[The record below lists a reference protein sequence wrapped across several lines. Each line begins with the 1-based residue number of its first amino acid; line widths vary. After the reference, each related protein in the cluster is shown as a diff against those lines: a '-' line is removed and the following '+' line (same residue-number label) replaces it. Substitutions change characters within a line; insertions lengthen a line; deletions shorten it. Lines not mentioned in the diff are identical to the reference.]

1 MPESEPTAV
10 LDAFK
15 RNDNDSVSARAESA
29 AAEGILAGRNAAAE
43 KKGQRKA
50 VAAEA
55 AVLAI
60 KETDAVFVLAAAGRA
75 EPAAKV
81 ELASAAPAA
90 RRAAALVSPPMLE
103 GPAPPPAHT
112 EGGASG
118 QSAERMGHGAETEE
132 AARWP
137 RGRGRRRSATQMS
150 FRLARRRQSRL
161 RNRTDNPDERR
172 RWRTRGAVR
181 RGAFGPKRRLRWRRP
196 WTGLLLRRCRRTI
209 IGHGGRRR
217 SSSNESARP
226 PPRNSESRRSDAP
239 RHRGRA
245 LSRAHPPR
253 RHRRKAFDGAAD
265 VAAPP
270 SGVSRGPFPVVVPP
284 GGFHPPRRRVRSAGV
299 GGAAAA
305 VAVLSGSPLHPCPAP
320 CRPGAGHHRR
330 RSACRRSLSRRRCR
344 RQRTRRARPSTRR
357 GHERSRAVAASGP
370 PELFGWGGA
379 SVGADAAA
387 GGALGPEVGAPAA
400 TRSQEGV
407 VSGGRDSKHNPGMR
421 EWFRIDTEWLE
432 APSLHGGTAALLPR
446 PASSATPCRDVRW
459 SPRRSR
465 SPRRSPDVAPSISFA
480 SIGRI
485 AKLRA

>member
-1 MPESEPTAV
+1 M
-10 LDAFK
+10 
-15 RNDNDSVSARAESA
+15 
-29 AAEGILAGRNAAAE
+29 
-43 KKGQRKA
+43 
-50 VAAEA
+50 
-55 AVLAI
+55 
-60 KETDAVFVLAAAGRA
+60 
-75 EPAAKV
+75 
-81 ELASAAPAA
+81 
-90 RRAAALVSPPMLE
+90 
-103 GPAPPPAHT
+103 
-112 EGGASG
+112 
-118 QSAERMGHGAETEE
+118 
-132 AARWP
+132 
-137 RGRGRRRSATQMS
+137 
-150 FRLARRRQSRL
+150 
-161 RNRTDNPDERR
+161 
-172 RWRTRGAVR
+172 
-181 RGAFGPKRRLRWRRP
+181 
-196 WTGLLLRRCRRTI
+196 
-209 IGHGGRRR
+209 
-217 SSSNESARP
+217 
-226 PPRNSESRRSDAP
+226 
-239 RHRGRA
+239 
-245 LSRAHPPR
+245 
-253 RHRRKAFDGAAD
+253 
-265 VAAPP
+265 AAPP

-305 VAVLSGSPLHPCPAP
+305 VAVLSRSPLHPCRRAVPPGRRPPSAEIRMPTFSEPPPLPPPANAP
-320 CRPGAGHHRR
+320 
-330 RSACRRSLSRRRCR
+330 
-344 RQRTRRARPSTRR
+344 RARPSTRR

-485 AKLRA
+485 AKLRASVTGRS